1 MILALYMVLTYFWTE
16 PFIFILYSKNIIHIF
31 RDSVPHGSHMPAQ
44 YVNKMTS
51 ILKEKV
57 LKVSVTVRVMVIII
71 ITIIIIPIIMI
82 IQIKRWWCTGGCD
95 IANLNF
101 LSHQFTLPT
110 SFINLSYVIII
121 IMIIISMIMIIIMIM
136 I

>member
-1 MILALYMVLTYFWTE
+1 MILALYMVLTYFLTE
-16 PFIFILYSKNIIHIF
+16 TFIFILYLINDIYIF

-57 LKVSVTVRVMVIII
+57 FTVLVMVIII
-71 ITIIIIPIIMI
+71 ITIITIPIIMI
-82 IQIKRWWCTGGCD
+82 IQIKRCRCTGGCD

-101 LSHQFTLPT
+101 LSHQYALRT

-121 IMIIISMIMIIIMIM
+121 IMIIMSMIMIMI
-136 I
+136 